1 MRRLIPSSFY
11 NIASLVGFSISAV
24 SFGLIVFLT
33 VIEFFAEEQKPY
45 MGIVA
50 FVILPVFLI
59 IGIIVGIAGM
69 IREHRRTRLGKPH
82 GLALPIVDF
91 NNSKHRTAVTVLVG
105 GVLLLLGFS
114 GFGSFKAYEYTDSDE
129 FCGEVCHEVMNP
141 EFVAYK

>member
-59 IGIIVGIAGM
+59 IGIIVG
-69 IREHRRTRLGKPH
+69 
-82 GLALPIVDF
+82 
-91 NNSKHRTAVTVLVG
+91 
-105 GVLLLLGFS
+105 
-114 GFGSFKAYEYTDSDE
+114 
-129 FCGEVCHEVMNP
+129 
-141 EFVAYK
+141 